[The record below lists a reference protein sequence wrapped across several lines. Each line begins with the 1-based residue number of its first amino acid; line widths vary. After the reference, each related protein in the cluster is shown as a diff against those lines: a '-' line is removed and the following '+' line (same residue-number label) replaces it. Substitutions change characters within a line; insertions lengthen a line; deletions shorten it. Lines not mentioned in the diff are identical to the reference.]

1 MHMPLIETNK
11 LSKLFTRGEE
21 EIWALKDIT
30 LCINSGEFV
39 AITGPSGSGK
49 STLLYVLGLLDKP
62 SSGSYHFDNQEVSK
76 LNDTELSQIRNQK
89 MGFIFQSFHLLGS
102 VDAVRNVSMPLVYSQ
117 NYGQPLTQASIK
129 QRAEQALELVGL
141 ADRRFHLPNQLS
153 GGQRQRVAIA
163 RALVNNPEV
172 IFADEPTGNL
182 DSKTAS
188 EIIALLRELNSQGR
202 TIILVTHDPELAKS
216 SPRLISVKDGLL
228 GGGV

>member
-1 MHMPLIETNK
+1 MPLIETNK

-202 TIILVTHDPELAKS
+202 TIILVTHDPELAKN

-228 GGGV
+228 GGVV

>member
-1 MHMPLIETNK
+1 MPLIETNK

-129 QRAEQALELVGL
+129 QSAEQALELVGL

-228 GGGV
+228 GGVV

>member
-1 MHMPLIETNK
+1 MSLIETNK

-62 SSGSYHFDNQEVSK
+62 SSGSYNFDNQEVSK

-202 TIILVTHDPELAKS
+202 TIILVTHDPELAKN

-228 GGGV
+228 GGVV